1 METQLRTE
9 AETGIWTFEVIIVL
23 LITGLFIALAMP
35 SLTGY
40 QGTSALRAAARQF
53 ASDVR
58 AAQQHAVAQGTQ
70 NDLVFATAGGAVTG
84 YSVTQ
89 SATVLWQVTLSPRVH
104 ATTTWPGNDIA
115 FTSIGSVVGPGS
127 TPALCIDNRNGGT
140 IMLSVVLATGR
151 VLLTQ
156 GAGSC

>member
-1 METQLRTE
+1 MRE
-9 AETGIWTFEVIIVL
+9 AETGIWTLEVIIVL
-23 LITGLFIALAMP
+23 LITGLLIALAMP

-40 QGTSALRAAARQF
+40 RGMSALRAAARQF

-58 AAQQHAVAQGTQ
+58 AAQQHAVAQGMQ
-70 NDLVFATAGGAVTG
+70 NDLVFATGGGAVTG

-89 SATVLWQVTLSPRVH
+89 GATVLWQVTLSPLVH
-104 ATTTWPGNDIA
+104 ATTTWPNNDIG

-127 TPALCIDNRNGGT
+127 TPALCIDNRSGAEIT
-140 IMLSVVLATGR
+140 VSLALATGR
-151 VLLTQ
+151 LQMTQ